1 MSKQITLT
9 LNDASGNA
17 IGQYNI
23 NTAGSPLHIE
33 AIDGAY
39 YQFTDAATGIGPE
52 GIITERVN
60 DDLLVSFDEGTD
72 LVIENYFAQSQPGA
86 LVGLQADGG
95 LTSYPVATA
104 PEHVLAE
111 QIAAEQ
117 TLGSDQPVW
126 APLGVLGAVGLVAA
140 GIGLASDNGGKSNN
154 SSNNNGNGGNTPSP
168 NNPNNPGNTNP
179 PNPNNPNNPGNQTP
193 TPPDPN
199 NPGGNQPHDPP
210 NPNNPGNPNTPPP
223 VPQPPIPTPPPATDP
238 RPEAK
243 DDPVKGTPGNP
254 VTIDVLD
261 NDYGVDANNQRDL
274 DPSSLRLIDAAG
286 NRVTEIT
293 VAGQGKWNVSFGK
306 VVFTPEPGFT
316 GDPTPVKYEVRDFA
330 GQVSNQATI
339 TINYSGGQT
348 PPPSGNH
355 APTDITLANSK
366 VTEGKDGAT
375 IGKLTTTD
383 LDAGDVH
390 TYTVSDSR
398 FEITAD
404 GTLKLKAGQHLDFGK
419 EPTVKLSV
427 TSNDGH
433 GGTYTKEFTLQ
444 VQDDPNWPA
453 NPQPPVPNPNHE
465 GKVEITGEAKV
476 GSELKATVTDE
487 DGVPADV
494 QYQWLANGV
503 AIVGATG
510 SSYTLTA
517 AEAGKTISVRAT
529 YTDNAKHSE
538 AVTSAAT
545 KAVEDPANPQPPVPN
560 PNHEGKVEITGD
572 AKVGSELK
580 ATVSDEDGVPADVQ
594 YQWLANGVAIAGA
607 TGSSYTLTAAEAGKT
622 ISVRATYT
630 DNAKHSE
637 AVTSAA
643 TKAVEDPANPQ
654 PPVPNPNHEGK
665 VEITG
670 DAKVGSELKAT
681 VSDEDGV
688 PADVQYQWLANGVAI
703 AGATGSSYTLTAAEA
718 GKTITVRATYTDNAK
733 HSEAV
738 TSAATK
744 AVEDPA
750 NPQPPVP
757 NPNHEGKVEITGE
770 AKVGETL
777 NATVSDEDGVPADV
791 QYQWLANGVAIAG
804 ATGSSYTLTAAE
816 AGKTITVRAT
826 YTDNAKHSE
835 AVTSAATKAVED
847 PANPQPP
854 VPNPN
859 HEGKVEITGDAKVGS
874 ELKATVSDEDGVPA
888 DVQYQWLAN
897 GVAIAGAT
905 GSSYTLTA
913 AEAGKTITVRATYTD
928 NAQHS
933 EAVTSAATKAVEDPA
948 NPQPPV
954 PNPNHEGKVEIT
966 GEAKVGET
974 LNATVSDDDG
984 VPADVQYQWLANG
997 VAIAGATGSSYT
1009 LTAAEAGK
1017 TISVRAIYTDNA
1029 QHSEAVTSAATKA
1042 VEDPANPQPPVP
1054 NPNHEG
1060 KVEITGDAKVGETLN
1075 ATVSD
1080 EDGVPAD
1087 VQYQW
1092 LANGV
1097 AIAGATG
1104 SSYTLTAAEAGKTI
1118 TVRATYTDNAKHSE
1132 AVTSE
1137 ATKAVED
1144 PANPRPPVPN
1154 PNHEGKVEIT
1164 GEAKVGSELKATVSD
1179 EDGVP
1184 ADVQYQWLANGVAI
1198 AGATGSSYTLT
1209 AAEAGKTITVRAT
1222 YTDNAQHSEAVTSA
1236 ATKAVEDP
1244 ANPQPPV
1251 PNPNHEG
1258 KVEITGEAKVGETLN
1273 ATVSDE
1279 DGVPAD
1285 VQYQWLAN
1293 GVAIAGATGSSY
1305 TLTAAEA
1312 GKTITVR
1319 ATYTDNAQHSEAV
1332 VSQAT
1337 KAVEDPANPQ
1347 PPVPNPNHEGKVE
1360 ITGEAKVG
1368 ETLNATVSDEDGVP
1382 ADVQYQWLANGVA
1395 IAGAT
1400 GSSYTLTA
1408 AEAGKTI
1415 TVRATYTD
1423 NAKHSEAVTSAAT
1436 KAVEDP
1442 ANPQPPVPN
1451 PNHEGKVE
1459 ITGDAKVG
1467 ETLNATVSD
1476 EDGVPADVQYQWLA
1490 NGVAIAGAT
1499 GSSYTLTAAE
1509 AGKTIS
1515 VRATYTDNAQH
1526 SEAVTSAATKAV
1538 EDPANPQPPVPNP
1551 NHEGKVE
1558 ITGDA
1563 KVGSELKATVS
1574 DEDGVP
1580 ADVQYQWL
1588 ANGVAIAGATGS
1600 SYTLTAAEAGKTITV
1615 RATYTDNAQHS
1626 EAVVSQATKAVEDP
1640 ANPQPPVPS
1649 PNHEGKVEIEG
1660 EAKVGSELKATVTD
1674 EDGVPAD
1681 VQYQWLAN
1689 GVAIAGATGSSYTLT
1704 AAEAGKTITVRATYT
1719 DNAQHSEAV
1728 TSAATKAVEDP
1739 ANPQPPVPNPNH
1751 EGKVEITGDAKVGSE
1766 LKATVSDE
1774 DGVPAD
1780 VQYQWLANGVAI
1792 AGATGSS
1799 YTLTAAEAGKT
1810 ITVRATYTDNAQ
1822 HSEAVV
1828 SAATKAVE
1836 DPANPQPPVPNPN
1849 HEGKVEITGEA
1860 KVGSELK
1867 ATVSDEDGVPADVQ
1881 YQWLA
1886 NGVAIAGAT
1895 GSSYTLTAAEAGKT
1909 ITVRAIY
1916 TDNAQHSEAVVSAAT
1931 KAVEDPAN
1939 PQPPVPTPNQ
1949 EGTVAIEGEAKVGAT
1964 LTAKVTDADDF
1975 DASKVK
1981 YQWFADGEKIDGATA
1996 STLTLTDAQKGK
2008 TITVQAE
2015 YEDAKGNAEHPTSQA
2030 TKAVE
2035 DPQTPPPAGN
2045 HEPTGSVTISGKA
2058 VVGETLTASND
2069 LQDEDGLGTITYRWF
2084 ANGEEVGQGD
2094 SYTLK
2099 AEDKG
2104 KTITAKAEYTDGKGT
2119 AESVESAKTAE
2130 VADAQT
2136 PPQNHLGH
2144 VTISG
2149 VAQASET
2156 LTATVSDEDGVPDAG
2171 VVYQWLRD
2179 GQAIDGATGA
2189 TYRLTVGDIG
2199 KKISVR
2205 ATYQD
2210 NAKHDESLVGA
2221 ETAAVADNR
2230 PLIEQDSVHQ
2240 GGVIVKPP
2248 ENSVYLEI
2256 SYRDEDDTKR
2266 QIFVRKDP
2274 ASGEWHS
2281 NELPPENLDAQTGT
2295 VTLAPNMLKDGSDV
2309 MARSNSHDDFEHI
2322 SDPVNVTAGNDIPDI
2337 GLPEVMQDST
2347 HQGGM
2352 IIKPGRNADALE
2364 IAYTDEQGQ
2373 PHELTVRKDFE
2384 DKWQGENLPSGVQVD
2399 ATTGTV
2405 TIAPN
2410 AVQDQ
2415 SEVRVRN
2422 TNRGHDVSD
2431 YVKAITDVDAP
2442 NQPGTVTITGEAKV
2456 GGELTAKVMDADG
2469 VPDNVQYQWLRDGVE
2484 IPGAN
2489 SNIYRLAAEDAGKH
2503 ISVRAT
2509 YRDNAQNDEAPISE
2523 QTGEVSGNTQANQPG
2538 SVAITGEAK
2547 VGQTLTAEVSD
2558 ADTFYESQVS
2568 YQWLRDGAEIA
2579 GATGK
2584 TYRLTDADA
2593 DHKISVKASYKDNA
2607 GHDEMPTSAQT
2618 DNVAG
2623 DQGMPT
2629 VSMYGSRSVPEGGK
2643 SIYTVTLDKAA
2654 SHDVTVDVGL
2664 EYYSGGTPLNSLS
2677 LSSKTVRIP
2686 AGETQATFTVSA
2698 PDNNEVNSRPGHLDT
2713 GRFDVQ
2719 IKNVTGAMLNAD
2731 GSKIAGTVID
2741 DEATTAPVARL
2752 STEQPLQL
2760 AGETVTYKVA
2770 LSKPATR
2777 PVTVGIDVEHGN
2789 IKVGTEEGSDLRLSA
2804 KKITIPAG
2812 ETEATFTITA
2822 KDGLVTGAET
2832 QTFRVRIDSLEGA
2845 SLEKRP
2851 GLLTA
2856 GAINE
2861 AVEGSVSASDSNP
2874 QVRLV
2879 GHDLDVRE
2887 GSSVTYK
2894 LQLNHATD
2902 HDVRV
2907 TVNCGSNGGTPHFTE
2922 GVTKTVVIPKGQTSA
2937 EFTLTAT
2944 DDQVAMGARS
2954 ANLTIDS
2961 AEGAE
2966 VSHTSHF
2973 TNVRILDN
2981 DPMSAPSVTKD
2992 TQSGTIRFT
3001 PGFDPNEANNDDAF
3015 MEVRFTDR
3023 AGQTYQLWAKHDYSG
3038 WRFHT
3043 EHRMGGASGVSIDSQ
3058 TGTVTIPQAM
3068 LQPGS
3073 EAVAQNFNDPLG
3085 SAGSASASERNT
3097 ANAPENTAPGG
3108 AYLHTEP
3115 AMQHEADS
3123 NHDNASHQQ
3132 GSDGHDVLVSD
3143 GIDTAA
3149 YSQLVSLEGSDL
3161 LNYLGQHSAEL
3172 LAATQ
3177 HSNAHTLRGGAGD
3190 DVLIAGHGAELLT
3203 GGVGADTFAYLLDSN
3218 DATSWQQASKI
3229 ADFNPAEGDRIVLA
3243 GDERLA
3249 HAKLEVSTDEQG
3261 QHLHISDDAGH
3272 SRTIDIAG
3280 KDGKTL
3286 TAEDILS
3293 HVEIRTPQG
3302 YEPSAYNVPQTQ
3314 HLPHDDHS
3322 HLI

>member
-104 PEHVLAE
+104 PEHILAE

-140 GIGLASDNGGKSNN
+140 GIGLASDNDKGNKGSNN
-154 SSNNNGNGGNTPSP
+154 SNPNNNDNNGSNTPP
-168 NNPNNPGNTNP
+168 PTTPNNPGNTNP
-179 PNPNNPNNPGNQTP
+179 PNPNNPGNQTP

-223 VPQPPIPTPPPATDP
+223 VPQPPTPTPPPATDP

-243 DDPVKGTPGNP
+243 DDPVKGTPGIP
-254 VTIDVLD
+254 TIVDVLD

-476 GSELKATVTDE
+476 GSELKATV
-487 DGVPADV
+487 
-494 QYQWLANGV
+494 
-503 AIVGATG
+503 
-510 SSYTLTA
+510 
-517 AEAGKTISVRAT
+517 
-529 YTDNAKHSE
+529 
-538 AVTSAAT
+538 
-545 KAVEDPANPQPPVPN
+545 
-560 PNHEGKVEITGD
+560 
-572 AKVGSELK
+572 
-580 ATVSDEDGVPADVQ
+580 
-594 YQWLANGVAIAGA
+594 
-607 TGSSYTLTAAEAGKT
+607 
-622 ISVRATYT
+622 
-630 DNAKHSE
+630 
-637 AVTSAA
+637 
-643 TKAVEDPANPQ
+643 
-654 PPVPNPNHEGK
+654 
-665 VEITG
+665 
-670 DAKVGSELKAT
+670 
-681 VSDEDGV
+681 SDEDGV

-718 GKTITVRATYTDNAK
+718 GKTITVRATYTDNAQ

-738 TSAATK
+738 TS
-744 AVEDPA
+744 
-750 NPQPPVP
+750 Q
-757 NPNHEGKVEITGE
+757 
-770 AKVGETL
+770 
-777 NATVSDEDGVPADV
+777 
-791 QYQWLANGVAIAG
+791 
-804 ATGSSYTLTAAE
+804 
-816 AGKTITVRAT
+816 
-826 YTDNAKHSE
+826 
-835 AVTSAATKAVED
+835 ATKAVED

-933 EAVTSAATKAVEDPA
+933 EAVT
-948 NPQPPV
+948 
-954 PNPNHEGKVEIT
+954 
-966 GEAKVGET
+966 
-974 LNATVSDDDG
+974 
-984 VPADVQYQWLANG
+984 
-997 VAIAGATGSSYT
+997 
-1009 LTAAEAGK
+1009 
-1017 TISVRAIYTDNA
+1017 
-1029 QHSEAVTSAATKA
+1029 
-1042 VEDPANPQPPVP
+1042 
-1054 NPNHEG
+1054 
-1060 KVEITGDAKVGETLN
+1060 
-1075 ATVSD
+1075 
-1080 EDGVPAD
+1080 
-1087 VQYQW
+1087 
-1092 LANGV
+1092 
-1097 AIAGATG
+1097 
-1104 SSYTLTAAEAGKTI
+1104 
-1118 TVRATYTDNAKHSE
+1118 
-1132 AVTSE
+1132 
-1137 ATKAVED
+1137 
-1144 PANPRPPVPN
+1144 
-1154 PNHEGKVEIT
+1154 
-1164 GEAKVGSELKATVSD
+1164 
-1179 EDGVP
+1179 
-1184 ADVQYQWLANGVAI
+1184 
-1198 AGATGSSYTLT
+1198 
-1209 AAEAGKTITVRAT
+1209 
-1222 YTDNAQHSEAVTSA
+1222 
-1236 ATKAVEDP
+1236 
-1244 ANPQPPV
+1244 
-1251 PNPNHEG
+1251 
-1258 KVEITGEAKVGETLN
+1258 
-1273 ATVSDE
+1273 
-1279 DGVPAD
+1279 
-1285 VQYQWLAN
+1285 
-1293 GVAIAGATGSSY
+1293 
-1305 TLTAAEA
+1305 
-1312 GKTITVR
+1312 
-1319 ATYTDNAQHSEAV
+1319 
-1332 VSQAT
+1332 
-1337 KAVEDPANPQ
+1337 
-1347 PPVPNPNHEGKVE
+1347 
-1360 ITGEAKVG
+1360 
-1368 ETLNATVSDEDGVP
+1368 
-1382 ADVQYQWLANGVA
+1382 
-1395 IAGAT
+1395 
-1400 GSSYTLTA
+1400 
-1408 AEAGKTI
+1408 
-1415 TVRATYTD
+1415 
-1423 NAKHSEAVTSAAT
+1423 
-1436 KAVEDP
+1436 
-1442 ANPQPPVPN
+1442 
-1451 PNHEGKVE
+1451 
-1459 ITGDAKVG
+1459 
-1467 ETLNATVSD
+1467 
-1476 EDGVPADVQYQWLA
+1476 
-1490 NGVAIAGAT
+1490 
-1499 GSSYTLTAAE
+1499 
-1509 AGKTIS
+1509 
-1515 VRATYTDNAQH
+1515 
-1526 SEAVTSAATKAV
+1526 
-1538 EDPANPQPPVPNP
+1538 
-1551 NHEGKVE
+1551 
-1558 ITGDA
+1558 
-1563 KVGSELKATVS
+1563 
-1574 DEDGVP
+1574 
-1580 ADVQYQWL
+1580 
-1588 ANGVAIAGATGS
+1588 
-1600 SYTLTAAEAGKTITV
+1600 
-1615 RATYTDNAQHS
+1615 
-1626 EAVVSQATKAVEDP
+1626 
-1640 ANPQPPVPS
+1640 
-1649 PNHEGKVEIEG
+1649 
-1660 EAKVGSELKATVTD
+1660 
-1674 EDGVPAD
+1674 
-1681 VQYQWLAN
+1681 
-1689 GVAIAGATGSSYTLT
+1689 
-1704 AAEAGKTITVRATYT
+1704 
-1719 DNAQHSEAV
+1719 
-1728 TSAATKAVEDP
+1728 
-1739 ANPQPPVPNPNH
+1739 
-1751 EGKVEITGDAKVGSE
+1751 
-1766 LKATVSDE
+1766 
-1774 DGVPAD
+1774 
-1780 VQYQWLANGVAI
+1780 
-1792 AGATGSS
+1792 
-1799 YTLTAAEAGKT
+1799 
-1810 ITVRATYTDNAQ
+1810 
-1822 HSEAVV
+1822 

-2156 LTATVSDEDGVPDAG
+2156 LTATVSDEDGVPDTG

-2189 TYRLTVGDIG
+2189 TYRLTVADIG

-3058 TGTVTIPQAM
+3058 TGTVTIPQSM

-3243 GDERLA
+3243 GDEHLA
-3249 HAKLEVSTDEQG
+3249 HAKLEVSTDERG

-3286 TAEDILS
+3286 TTEDILS